1 MLCSKGPLTV
11 SSSRNSISYMRRDS
25 RLSLSLHVLLH
36 MAMHDSPV
44 RSEDLGESMGANPVV
59 IRRTMAGLR
68 NAGLVDSVKGHG
80 GGWSVARDLKDIS
93 LLDIYRAL
101 DEPILI
107 QQHRGTEKPE
117 CLVEQTVGRALNETF
132 QAAEDLIIERFTK
145 IRLSELSAEFH
156 LLLERSLDGKQ
167 ETSMSGVSRRSGASS
182 SRSAS
187 RRGQPPARAPRG
199 RHASTMK

>member
-1 MLCSKGPLTV
+1 
-11 SSSRNSISYMRRDS
+11 MRRDS

-36 MAMHDSPV
+36 MAEHDPPV

-68 NAGLVDSVKGHG
+68 NAGLVNSVKGHG
-80 GGWSVARDLKDIS
+80 GGWSIARDLKDIS

-117 CLVEQTVGRALNETF
+117 CLVEQTVGRTLNETF
-132 QAAEDLIIERFTK
+132 QAAESLIIERFKK
-145 IRLSELSAEFH
+145 IRLSDVSAEFH
-156 LLLERSLDGKQ
+156 LLLERSRVGRKPP
-167 ETSMSGVSRRSGASS
+167 RHGA
-182 SRSAS
+182 
-187 RRGQPPARAPRG
+187 AR
-199 RHASTMK
+199 K

>member
-1 MLCSKGPLTV
+1 
-11 SSSRNSISYMRRDS
+11 MRRDS

-36 MAMHDSPV
+36 MAEHDSPV
-44 RSEDLGESMGANPVV
+44 RSEDLGQSMGANPVV

-80 GGWSVARDLKDIS
+80 GGWSVARDLKGIS

-132 QAAEDLIIERFTK
+132 QAAEDLIIERFKKT
-145 IRLSELSAEFH
+145 RLSELAAEFH
-156 LLLERSLDGKQ
+156 LLLERSRDGKRTRQ
-167 ETSMSGVSRRSGASS
+167 A
-182 SRSAS
+182 
-187 RRGQPPARAPRG
+187 
-199 RHASTMK
+199 

>member
-1 MLCSKGPLTV
+1 
-11 SSSRNSISYMRRDS
+11 MRRDS
-25 RLSLSLHVLLH
+25 RLSFSLHVLLH
-36 MAMHDSPV
+36 MAEHDSPV

-80 GGWSVARDLKDIS
+80 GGWSIARDLKEIS

-117 CLVEQTVGRALNETF
+117 CLVEQTVGRTLNETF
-132 QAAEDLIIERFTK
+132 QAAENLIMERFKK
-145 IRLSELSAEFH
+145 IRLADVSAEFH
-156 LLLERSLDGKQ
+156 LLLERSRVGGKPP
-167 ETSMSGVSRRSGASS
+167 RHGA
-182 SRSAS
+182 
-187 RRGQPPARAPRG
+187 AR
-199 RHASTMK
+199 K

>member
-1 MLCSKGPLTV
+1 MK
-11 SSSRNSISYMRRDS
+11 RDS

-36 MAMHDSPV
+36 MAEHDAPV

-80 GGWSVARDLKDIS
+80 GGWSVVRDLKDIS

-101 DEPILI
+101 DEPVLI
-107 QQHRGTEKPE
+107 QQHRGAEKAE

-132 QAAEDLIIERFTK
+132 QAAENLIIERFRK
-145 IRLSELSAEFH
+145 IRLSELSGEFH
-156 LLLERSLDGKQ
+156 LRLERSRAEGKRKKNACA
-167 ETSMSGVSRRSGASS
+167 V
-182 SRSAS
+182 
-187 RRGQPPARAPRG
+187 
-199 RHASTMK
+199 